1 MKPTPTPTSVSIK
14 EIAFIAGLNPMT
26 IRRNEKKWKL
36 NKAVVGSRGSKPILY
51 DLRKVRKIL
60 VREGY
65 LEPLALA

>member
-1 MKPTPTPTSVSIK
+1 MTSPTSVSIK

-36 NKAVVGSRGSKPILY
+36 DSALVGSRGSKPRLY
-51 DLRKVRKIL
+51 DLRKIRKIL

-65 LEPLALA
+65 LEPVAPA